1 MPRARTGMEIHK
13 ISIVTSTLFDPAFY
27 VSELPTSKTICFE
40 LQTINF
46 GEQFTIDEHDARFFP
61 LAKKTWKCIKNLE
74 ITEKPETDFANLPLQ
89 IRCMLLDFWIFPSEE
104 TEAGLRDTV
113 KNINFKRNCIP
124 ISGNYKITTIW
135 KKISDTT
142 KKPSMSFIAY
152 STPNF

>member
-1 MPRARTGMEIHK
+1 MSMMH
-13 ISIVTSTLFDPAFY
+13 AFFL
-27 VSELPTSKTICFE
+27 SLK
-40 LQTINF
+40 
-46 GEQFTIDEHDARFFP
+46 
-61 LAKKTWKCIKNLE
+61 KKTWKCIKNLE

-104 TEAGLRDTV
+104 TEAGLWDTV

-124 ISGNYKITTIW
+124 ITGNYKITTIW

-152 STPNF
+152 STLNF